1 MQSSVVFA
9 LRSLP
14 QRWLVFHEKMKT
26 TKVYVRETTA
36 VRPEALLLFGGAI
49 EIQVRT
55 LTDPFQP
62 TPHGAHP
69 HLSASS
75 HSTSGRRS
83 RSTDG
88 SRSKRPRRS
97 PFSSRSCAAGW
108 TRCSSRRSSLR
119 PSTSRRAT
127 TGSFRPSAHCCAP
140 RARITLRPAAEPPVP
155 LSARRYRCA
164 ARRGREFHAACRRW
178 PPRRWLGPV
187 ALGRT
192 VCVASDLIGLCRCS
206 CARA

>member
-1 MQSSVVFA
+1 MAARLWGRIVQSSVVFA

-55 LTDPFQP
+55 LSGPFQP

-83 RSTDG
+83 RWTDG

-140 RARITLRPAAEPPVP
+140 RARINLRPAAEPPVP

-164 ARRGREFHAACRRW
+164 AKCRW
-178 PPRRWLGPV
+178 PRVPRSVSAAGRRAAGS
-187 ALGRT
+187 ALWHW
-192 VCVASDLIGLCRCS
+192 AAPFALPLI
-206 CARA
+206 